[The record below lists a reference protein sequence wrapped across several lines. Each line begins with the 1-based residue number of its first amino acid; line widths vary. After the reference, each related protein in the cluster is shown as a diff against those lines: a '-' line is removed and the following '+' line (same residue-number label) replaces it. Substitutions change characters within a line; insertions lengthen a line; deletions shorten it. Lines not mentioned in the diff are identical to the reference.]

1 MFKNLM
7 FKEKVN
13 LYIYEVKKGTK
24 PVCLFTTPIEHKD
37 EITHIIT
44 SAGLVCK
51 TVEMTRNVNYF
62 FSLPETEDC
71 IDAIMSIIN
80 NRKVKHLLIVD
91 NFCTK
96 LWKTLNNSQYLIV
109 ENYHVLDIYK

>member
-1 MFKNLM
+1 MFRNLM
-7 FKEKVN
+7 YNKEKVK
-13 LYIYEVKKGTK
+13 LYIYEVTKGTK

-51 TVEMTRNVNYF
+51 TVEMTRNINYF
-62 FSLPETEDC
+62 FSLPENEDC

-80 NRKVKHLLIVD
+80 NRKVGELTLTEDILVGFFLGYSAKIQAERY
-91 NFCTK
+91 
-96 LWKTLNNSQYLIV
+96 KTRVNKV
-109 ENYHVLDIYK
+109 